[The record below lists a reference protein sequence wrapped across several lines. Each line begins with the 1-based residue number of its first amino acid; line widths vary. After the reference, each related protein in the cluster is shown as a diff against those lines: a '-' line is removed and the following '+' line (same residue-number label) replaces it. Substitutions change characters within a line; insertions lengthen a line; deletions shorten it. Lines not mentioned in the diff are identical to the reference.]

1 MMTINK
7 LIKNLLGVN
16 KIKVKSVEYTNTN
29 DGCKKIIVD
38 VELYKSEQCRCP
50 LCSGNK
56 KLPRYD
62 SSKNIKTY
70 RGLDLG
76 GILLDIRCEVPRV
89 TCKKHGVITSRVPFA
104 FHNSR
109 FTKDF
114 DLTVAWMAK
123 SLSKSAISEYMR
135 ISWLTVGRCVSRAR
149 EYLEP
154 NPSSRLNDL
163 KRIGIDE
170 TSYSKGHKYIT
181 TVINHDTN
189 TVVWVGKN
197 HGKSVL
203 EGFFKS
209 LSEQQLSQI
218 EVVSDDGA
226 RWISECVKEYCPL
239 ALRCTDP
246 FHAVLWAQD
255 ALDEIRKES
264 WRSANKEL
272 KELNND
278 IKRDRGRPKKDDED
292 SKELSIAKKK
302 VIEIKNSRYAL
313 SKAPENL
320 TENQEVKLA
329 LIKSKDNRL
338 YRAYLLK
345 ESLRNLLKIKDPSI
359 AEKEIN
365 KWISWASRSR
375 IDSFKSLAK
384 KIKRHKDYILNFIK
398 TGISNA
404 RVEANNNKISLLV
417 HRSYGFKNFNNM
429 VDLIML
435 VCSDLDIP
443 LPNRPDKLNK
453 TPIIKENPAI

>member
-1 MMTINK
+1 MMTTNK

-38 VELYKSEQCRCP
+38 VEFYKSEQCRCP

-56 KLPRYD
+56 KLPKYD

-76 GILLDIRCEVPRV
+76 GIFLDIRCEVPRI
-89 TCKKHGVITSRVPFA
+89 TCKEHEVITSRVSFA

-109 FTKDF
+109 FTKNF
-114 DLTVAWMAK
+114 DLTVAWMSK

-135 ISWLTVGRCVSRAR
+135 ISWLTVGRCVSRVR

-154 NPSSRLNDL
+154 NPLSRLNGL

-170 TSYSKGHKYIT
+170 TSYNKGHKYIT

-197 HGKSVL
+197 HGKTVL

-209 LSEQQLSQI
+209 LSEKQLSQI
-218 EVVSDDGA
+218 EVVSGDGA
-226 RWISECVKEYCPL
+226 RWISECVEKYCPL

-246 FHAVLWAQD
+246 FHAVLWVQD

-278 IKRDRGRPKKDDED
+278 IKRDRGRPKKDDKD
-292 SKELSIAKKK
+292 SKELSITKKK

-320 TENQEVKLA
+320 TEN
-329 LIKSKDNRL
+329 
-338 YRAYLLK
+338 
-345 ESLRNLLKIKDPSI
+345 
-359 AEKEIN
+359 
-365 KWISWASRSR
+365 
-375 IDSFKSLAK
+375 
-384 KIKRHKDYILNFIK
+384 
-398 TGISNA
+398 
-404 RVEANNNKISLLV
+404 
-417 HRSYGFKNFNNM
+417 
-429 VDLIML
+429 
-435 VCSDLDIP
+435 
-443 LPNRPDKLNK
+443 
-453 TPIIKENPAI
+453 